1 MTLAILLLPSVEA
14 FSDPGFD
21 AAAAEAMLGNA
32 VHKSATRWQ
41 IAPRSPD
48 VAQIELDFE
57 DLPAG
62 PHLLTTIRVVLRKPA
77 DASLDS
83 LRSQFGATGRWLP
96 ATGPERPQLL
106 AFDYA
111 KGSLPVTVMLNAE
124 YPRDDAKLVIGSALM
139 RRFYPDR
146 PRSR

>member
-1 MTLAILLLPSVEA
+1 MTLAILLLPVVEA

-21 AAAAEAMLGNA
+21 GAAAEALLGSA

-41 IAPRSPD
+41 IAPRNPD

-57 DLPAG
+57 NLPAG
-62 PHLLTTIRVVLRKPA
+62 PHLLTTIRLVLRKPA
-77 DASLDS
+77 EASIDS
-83 LRSQFGATGRWLP
+83 LRAQFGASGRWLP

-111 KGSLPVTVMLNAE
+111 KGTLPVTVMLNTE
-124 YPRDDAKLVIGSALM
+124 YPRDDAKLVIDSALV

-146 PRSR
+146 PR

>member
-1 MTLAILLLPSVEA
+1 MTLAILLLPLVEA

-21 AAAAEAMLGNA
+21 AAAAEAMLGSA

-41 IAPRSPD
+41 LAPRNPD

-62 PHLLTTIRVVLRKPA
+62 AHLLTTIRVVLRKPA
-77 DASLDS
+77 EASLDS
-83 LRSQFGATGRWLP
+83 LRSEFNADGRWLP
-96 ATGPERPQLL
+96 ATGPQRPQLL

-111 KGSLPVTVMLNAE
+111 KGALPVTVMLSAE
-124 YPRDDAKLVIGSALM
+124 YPRDETKLVIGSALV
-139 RRFYPDR
+139 RRYYPDH
-146 PRSR
+146 PR

>member
-1 MTLAILLLPSVEA
+1 MTLAILLLPVVEA
-14 FSDPGFD
+14 FSAPGFD
-21 AAAAEAMLGNA
+21 AAAAEAMLGSA

-41 IAPRSPD
+41 LAPRNPD

-62 PHLLTTIRVVLRKPA
+62 AHLLTTIRVVLRKPA
-77 DASLDS
+77 EASLDS
-83 LRSQFGATGRWLP
+83 LSSEFGATGRWLP
-96 ATGPERPQLL
+96 ATGPHRPQLL

-111 KGSLPVTVMLNAE
+111 KGTLPVTAMLSAE
-124 YPRDDAKLVIGSALM
+124 YPRDDAKLVIASALV

-146 PRSR
+146 PR